1 MKLIRLILLVLIFW
15 GSNGTTFSQIHLSEI
30 IRKAEQ
36 GDSKSQI
43 NLGILYSI
51 GVGVEKD
58 LTKAKK
64 MVSTSC

>member
-1 MKLIRLILLVLIFW
+1 MKLIRLILLVLLFW
-15 GSNGTTFSQIHLSEI
+15 GSIGTTVSQIHLSEI

-51 GVGVEKD
+51 GVGVEKNF
-58 LTKAKK
+58 TKAKK
-64 MVSTSC
+64 WF